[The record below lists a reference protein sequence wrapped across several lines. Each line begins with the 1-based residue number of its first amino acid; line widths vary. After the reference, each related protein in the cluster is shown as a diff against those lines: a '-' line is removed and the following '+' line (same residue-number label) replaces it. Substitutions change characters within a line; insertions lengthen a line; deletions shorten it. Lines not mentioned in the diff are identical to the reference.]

1 MKFSIILPSFNNLD
15 YLKLCL
21 DSIKKNSK
29 FDHEIIVHVNI
40 GDDGTKEFLNKNS
53 SFLYIFIVK
62 FFYLFFIYFLT
73 PLMQRKIL

>member
-1 MKFSIILPSFNNLD
+1 MFSVIIPSLNNLD

-40 GDDGTKEFLNKNS
+40 GDDGTKEFLNKNNIKYTFTEYNAGICEGVNKAS
-53 SFLYIFIVK
+53 N
-62 FFYLFFIYFLT
+62 
-73 PLMQRKIL
+73 